1 MNTTLHEVR
10 NGTQPYAPPAIIYEA
25 ILEIRAGSSLDKKDE
40 PDDKSWREA
49 AHWNYWHNP
58 SNPWN
63 NPNNT
68 STKR

>member
-1 MNTTLHEVR
+1 MNNTVQIIR
-10 NGTQPYAPPAIIYEA
+10 IGTQTYVSPAIIYEA
-25 ILEIRAGSSLDKKDE
+25 VLEVQAGSSLDKTDK

-68 STKR
+68 SIKR